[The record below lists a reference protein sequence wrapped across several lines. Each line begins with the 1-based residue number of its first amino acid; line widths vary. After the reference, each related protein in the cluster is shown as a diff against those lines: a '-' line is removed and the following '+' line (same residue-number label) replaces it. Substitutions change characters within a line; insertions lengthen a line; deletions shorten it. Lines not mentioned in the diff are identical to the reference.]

1 MSENLDNKAQRG
13 SISPIIITALSSG
26 DKYGYEIC
34 KEIEHL
40 SNGKLILKQPSL
52 YSSLRRM
59 EEQNLVHS
67 YWKDSE
73 LGGNRH
79 YYVLTDEGKK
89 IFETNK
95 DKWLMSDL
103 ISALPANEFDIAKED
118 IKEDKVA
125 PVSEMSV
132 GSQET
137 LFSMANSRPEV
148 KKFDEAEEVGN
159 NQAFYQFDLFG
170 QDVKAVKKQAPTQKI
185 EAYSNKYEE
194 FDNHQVEIE
203 PARALNDTTPI
214 SRASIFD
221 VAKALNNKQKDDAT
235 KDFSNI
241 EMKENS
247 NSSDISSIN
256 RDDRISKTDEISWG
270 KPEKEEPMFE
280 NNDYK
285 TVIGNLYN
293 KSQMSD
299 PYEQSKTKTF
309 KEIFPSSQITE
320 MPKTDKRSEID
331 NLVEKSSASNI
342 DCNDISMIANLYKL
356 QGIDVRKHDG
366 EHAKNGLKHY
376 TDRNKLN
383 MFSALITSLFMLA
396 EVVLCYLIL
405 NKNGNIV
412 PGQRLMYFLGGACAC
427 SIAIVFTLENYLNRY
442 RLVVIETKFRRE
454 ITKRLLIFL
463 FATIITFAICL
474 SLGMNDIGQ
483 REFLSFWLVPV
494 FVSSNVVLSYIIFYV
509 LFKSG
514 KFSY

>member
-1 MSENLDNKAQRG
+1 MAENLDNKAQRG
-13 SISPIIITALSSG
+13 SISPIIITALSTG

-34 KEIEHL
+34 KEIERL
-40 SNGKLILKQPSL
+40 SDGKLILKQPSL
-52 YSSLRRM
+52 YSSLRRL

-79 YYVLTDEGKK
+79 YYVLTDSGKK
-89 IFETNK
+89 IFDENK

-103 ISALPANEFDIAKED
+103 ISALPANEFDIVKND
-118 IKEDKVA
+118 SIKENDIS
-125 PVSEMSV
+125 PTGEMSV

-137 LFSMANSRPEV
+137 LFSMASSHAEV
-148 KKFDEAEEVGN
+148 KKVDEAEESEN
-159 NQAFYQFDLFG
+159 KQSFYQFDLFG
-170 QDVKAVKKQAPTQKI
+170 QDVKAVKKQIPTQKI

-203 PARALNDTTPI
+203 PARVLNDTVPI
-214 SRASIFD
+214 SRSSIFD
-221 VAKALNNKQKDDAT
+221 AAQILNKKQRNDEPLDESAEYETKAEDLRN
-235 KDFSNI
+235 
-241 EMKENS
+241 E
-247 NSSDISSIN
+247 
-256 RDDRISKTDEISWG
+256 KTLKMDEISWE
-270 KPEKEEPMFE
+270 KPEKEEPIFE

-299 PYEQSKTKTF
+299 PYEQNKTKTF
-309 KEIFPSSQITE
+309 KEIFPSSQISE
-320 MPKTDKRSEID
+320 MPKTNQKSEID
-331 NLVEKSSASNI
+331 NLVEKNFASNI
-342 DCNDISMIANLYKL
+342 DCNDMSMITNLYKL
-356 QGIDVRKHDG
+356 QGIDVRKHDS
-366 EHAKNGLKHY
+366 EHAKNNSKHY
-376 TDRNKLN
+376 TDRNKLS
-383 MFSALITSLFMLA
+383 MFSAWITSLFMLA

-405 NKNGNIV
+405 NKNGDIL
-412 PGQRLMYFLGGACAC
+412 PGQRLVYFLGGACAC
-427 SIAIVFTLENYLNRY
+427 SVALIFTLENYLNRY
-442 RLVVIETKFRRE
+442 RLVVIETKFKRE

-474 SLGMNDIGQ
+474 SFGMNDIGQ